1 MDTMDGLPEKSKQHE
16 RELEEMHDQAR
27 GMEQDHV
34 AEQKRLTEQERA
46 EQAQARAT
54 EQGGAVK
61 LTFSPGEIRGM
72 IPGELP
78 HEVTVPVPPLS
89 SAAKDEVRRHLGG
102 DPLAL
107 YRLLQGRPVPELA
120 AWLPSSATADEVAVA
135 RCTCGAAACGH
146 AAAVL
151 AAARPR
157 LAAEPLQQ
165 LALLGLQRE
174 ELLAGVFDAWARA
187 IPQAAGGS
195 AEAASLPKEK
205 APAGPSP
212 GEWLAEA
219 AAEGRLHRPGPLLRE
234 MEVRLTPPPPPEQ
247 LGPEGD
253 WTGLLPQVR
262 GAAKALELVVRRTA
276 DEAERLR
283 QDMTKP

>member
-1 MDTMDGLPEKSKQHE
+1 MDNMDGLPERPKQVREPGEGHE
-16 RELEEMHDQAR
+16 QAQ
-27 GMEQDHV
+27 GMEQ
-34 AEQKRLTEQERA
+34 ARMTEQA
-46 EQAQARAT
+46 PARAT
-54 EQGGAVK
+54 EQAEAVK
-61 LTFSPGEIRGM
+61 LAVSAGEIRGTAPGHPVYEVA
-72 IPGELP
+72 IP
-78 HEVTVPVPPLS
+78 VRPLS
-89 SAAKDEVRRHLGG
+89 SAAKDDVKRRLG
-102 DPLAL
+102 DEPLAL
-107 YRLLQGRPVPELA
+107 YRLLQGHPVPELA
-120 AWLPSSATADEVAVA
+120 AWLPSSAVPDEGAA

-187 IPQAAGGS
+187 VPQAAGGS
-195 AEAASLPKEK
+195 AGAASLPKEK

-234 MEVRLTPPPPPEQ
+234 VEVRLTPPAPPEQ

-253 WTGLLPQVR
+253 WAGLLPQVR
-262 GAAKALELVVRRTA
+262 GAAKALGLVVRRTA

-283 QDMTKP
+283 QGMRRL